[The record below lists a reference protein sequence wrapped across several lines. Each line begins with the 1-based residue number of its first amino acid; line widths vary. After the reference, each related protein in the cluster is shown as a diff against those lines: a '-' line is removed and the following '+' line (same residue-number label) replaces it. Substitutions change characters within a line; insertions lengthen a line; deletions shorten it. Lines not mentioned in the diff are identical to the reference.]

1 MHILF
6 QILLLV
12 VGFVCRICNTQII
25 NCCRSEDVM
34 SLFSVFTL
42 LGGLAFFIYGMNQ
55 MSHSLER
62 IAGSKMERII
72 NKMTKNLL

>member
-1 MHILF
+1 
-6 QILLLV
+6 
-12 VGFVCRICNTQII
+12 
-25 NCCRSEDVM
+25 M

-72 NKMTKNLL
+72 NKMTKTT